1 MVRKE
6 GSRAAPLF
14 YFPLVGG
21 LVNRRK
27 LTKGEV
33 LFREHELGD
42 VAYLVEKGAI
52 RISICN
58 DDSLVDL
65 ADLREGDLVGEMAV
79 IDDAPRTATATALE
93 DTLLL
98 VIDREHLAERIAQTD
113 PVVRALLGG
122 QLKRYRSMLA
132 AVQGL
137 EVPETG
143 SKVHEDVAA
152 IAKIRLESQ
161 LREALGRRELEMHL
175 QPLYEIAPQRIA
187 GYEALIRWNHPERGA
202 ISPAEFI
209 ALAEETSLIVP
220 VGEYMLHEA
229 IAALV
234 AMRSAG
240 IDPLP
245 FVSINVSPRQLREA
259 RLIEQLLVWLKD
271 ADLSTTAVKLEITES
286 QVLDYRHVSELLS
299 QCRIHGIR
307 VALDDFGTGFSN
319 LSHLRELAF
328 DTVKI
333 DQAFVR
339 DIKAEPRA
347 VAMLE
352 AIVAL
357 VHAIGADALVEGVE
371 TQEQLELLQRLGC
384 RYAQGYLIGKPLPLK
399 QVLERG

>member
-1 MVRKE
+1 M
-6 GSRAAPLF
+6 SRRSIRA
-14 YFPLVGG
+14 
-21 LVNRRK
+21 
-27 LTKGEV
+27 GEV
-33 LFREHELGD
+33 LFHEHDPPHSAFLIESGR
-42 VAYLVEKGAI
+42 V
-52 RISICN
+52 RISVGPAA
-58 DDSLVDL
+58 DSLVL
-65 ADLREGDLVGEMAV
+65 ADLGPGDLVGEMAM
-79 IDDAPRTATATALE
+79 IDDAPRTATALATE
-93 DTLLL
+93 DSILL
-98 VIDREHLAERIAQTD
+98 VIDREHLAERVAQTD

-122 QLKRYRSMLA
+122 QLKRYRAMLA
-132 AVQGL
+132 TMRGL
-137 EVPETG
+137 DAPGTFADA
-143 SKVHEDVAA
+143 EDVAA

-234 AMRSAG
+234 AMRNSG
-240 IDPLP
+240 MEPLP

-259 RLIEQLLVWLKD
+259 RLIEQLLVWLKE
-271 ADLSTTAVKLEITES
+271 ADLPTSAVKLEITES
-286 QVLDYRHVSELLS
+286 QVLDYALVSELLGK
-299 QCRIHGIR
+299 CRAHGIR

-339 DIKAEPRA
+339 DIETAPRA
-347 VAMLE
+347 IAMLE

-357 VHAIGADALVEGVE
+357 VQAIGADALVEGIE
-371 TQEQLELLQRLGC
+371 SQAQLDVLQRLGC
-384 RYAQGYLIGKPLPLK
+384 RYAQGYLIGKPMPLA
-399 QVLERG
+399 QVLEGR